1 MVAIPNNP
9 IEAAVAVGAGIIVSL
24 FNRCV
29 LSSPLV
35 AACVKHPCEE
45 HDMETDDSLTSATS
59 ATVDVPCVHAI

>member
-1 MVAIPNNP
+1 MVTIPSNL

-45 HDMETDDSLTSATS
+45 HEVETDDSLTSAAS
-59 ATVDVPCVHAI
+59 ATIDVPCVHAV